1 MGLLSYLVNLVS
13 ACRLG
18 CCESM
23 GGYHLHLSISS
34 RSVSKS
40 KIPNLAADL
49 IIGFIVGYPLVLN
62 LDNYSWVSTLGI
74 LSTRYIEVRVHF
86 FG

>member
-1 MGLLSYLVNLVS
+1 MNQW
-13 ACRLG
+13 
-18 CCESM
+18 